1 MAYVTTRLRPDQLD
15 LNLLYTLH
23 RVVVD
28 GGVGAAART
37 LGRTQP
43 AISLRLR
50 QLEQLL
56 GLQLLARAGRG
67 VALTAVGRAMA
78 GQIGELVDRVHGLL
92 DTARAATAE
101 PVGVLRLGSLPTVST
116 YLLAAPLA
124 ALSRRYPR
132 VEFDLRAGTIRP
144 QLEALARGEIDAVVS
159 VGRPVAMAGVRVH
172 EVGHASAVAVLPA
185 RRPGR
190 ARAAGRLSLRELRTL
205 PIVDYGRT
213 GDAFFDTVADF
224 LAAHDLDRAV
234 RLRMAHIQTLKQLVL
249 AGAGVAFLPDY
260 TVVEPEL
267 VKRPVEGLSL
277 SHPIWVGVRRASAEL
292 PVLSELVA
300 RLRRELKA

>member
-1 MAYVTTRLRPDQLD
+1 MTTRLRPDQLD

-28 GGVGAAART
+28 GGVGAAARS

-56 GLQLLARAGRG
+56 GVKLLAKAGRG

-78 GQIGELVDRVHGLL
+78 GQISELVDRVHGLL
-92 DTARAATAE
+92 DTARAAAAE
-101 PVGVLRLGSLPTVST
+101 PVGVLRIGSLPTVST

-132 VEFDLRAGTIRP
+132 VEFDLRAGTIVP
-144 QLEALARGEIDAVVS
+144 QLQALARGEIDAVVS

-172 EVGHASAVAVLPA
+172 EVGHASAVAVLPV
-185 RRPGR
+185 R
-190 ARAAGRLSLRELRTL
+190 ARVRGRLTLARLRGLA
-205 PIVDYGRT
+205 IVDYGRT

-224 LAAHDLDRAV
+224 LSAHDLDRAV
-234 RLRMAHIQTLKQLVL
+234 RLRMAHIQTLKQLVI

-260 TVVEPEL
+260 TVVEPGL
-267 VKRPVEGLSL
+267 RRLRVEGLSL
-277 SHPIWVGVRRASAEL
+277 RHPIWVGVRRASAEL
-292 PVLSELVA
+292 PVLTELVA
-300 RLRRELKA
+300 RLRADRTDAVSQS